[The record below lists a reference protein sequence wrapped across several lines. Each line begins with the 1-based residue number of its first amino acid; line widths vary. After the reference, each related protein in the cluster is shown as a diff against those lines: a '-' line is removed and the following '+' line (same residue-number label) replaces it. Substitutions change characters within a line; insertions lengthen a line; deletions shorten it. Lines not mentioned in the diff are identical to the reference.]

1 VPTFLANEWANL
13 FDMRLGAGW
22 RNELLNVE
30 FWERIEEVPNYSF
43 WSIKQ
48 SLKAKLLED
57 ACERVQRRLRRI
69 GASESQVEHATRHLR
84 VADADVLTIGFAR
97 RFATYKRATL
107 IFDNPDRLAR
117 LLNDPQRPMLIFF
130 AGKAHP
136 KDEPGKE
143 LIRHLHDFARQ
154 PEFEGRVILL
164 ENYDLAMA
172 RRLMPGVDVWLNNP
186 DYPLEASGTSG
197 QKAGLNGVINLSVLD
212 GWWAEGYDGH
222 NGFAVRPYG
231 PQSDASVR
239 RREEVLNILD
249 LLEERIIPLYFERN
263 GKGYSE
269 GWVAQA
275 KASMKTLLP
284 RFNAQRMV
292 MDYVRE
298 FYAPAA
304 TLARRLSA
312 DGHGPARV
320 LAAWLAR
327 VEALWPQVTVRRLDE
342 PPAAVHPDETLHM
355 QVAVQLGALEV
366 ADVVVECIVGPEPM
380 AETVAPLREEFEYA
394 GRNEAGE
401 AIFKLDY
408 KSELSGLQSYQIRI
422 YPYHELLSHRFEVG
436 RMLWL

>member
-1 VPTFLANEWANL
+1 
-13 FDMRLGAGW
+13 
-22 RNELLNVE
+22 
-30 FWERIEEVPNYSF
+30 
-43 WSIKQ
+43 
-48 SLKAKLLED
+48 
-57 ACERVQRRLRRI
+57 
-69 GASESQVEHATRHLR
+69 
-84 VADADVLTIGFAR
+84 
-97 RFATYKRATL
+97 
-107 IFDNPDRLAR
+107 
-117 LLNDPQRPMLIFF
+117 MLIFF

-239 RREEVLNILD
+239 RREEALTILD
-249 LLEERIIPLYFERN
+249 LLEEQIIPLYFERN
-263 GKGYSE
+263 GKGYSDA
-269 GWVAQA
+269 WVAQA
-275 KASMKTLLP
+275 KESMKTLLP

-304 TLARRLSA
+304 TLAKRLSA
-312 DGHGPARV
+312 DGHAPARV
-320 LAAWLAR
+320 LAGWVAR
-327 VEALWPQVTVRRLDE
+327 VEALWPKVAARRLDD
-342 PPAAVHPDETLHM
+342 PPPHLHPDETVHM
-355 QVAVQLGALEV
+355 HIAVRLGELDV
-366 ADVVVECIVGPEPM
+366 SDVVVECIVGAEP
-380 AETVAPLREEFEYA
+380 ATETSTGLRQEFEYS
-394 GRNEAGE
+394 GRNDAGE
-401 AIFKLDY
+401 AIFHLDFRP
-408 KSELSGLQSYQIRI
+408 ELPGLQSYQIRV